1 MMTAL
6 SRHRFSWVLLILS
19 GLVSGTMSA
28 GQTPPAP
35 APAPASGAT
44 TPAAATLTVGGDVK
58 GPLTITPEELKSW
71 PRTRVEVED
80 EGRKVVYEGVLVG
93 ELLKKAGAPLGT
105 ELRGNAIASYVLAT
119 ASDGYQALFS
129 LAELDPA
136 FTSNNVIVAD
146 SIDGKPLFAYQGPL
160 RLVAPKDSRG
170 ARSVRMLTKIEL
182 VRVRK

>member
-1 MMTAL
+1 MKMM
-6 SRHRFSWVLLILS
+6 VMLILVVLS
-19 GLVSGTMSA
+19 GLPSGTSWAAQAAA
-28 GQTPPAP
+28 GGAAQTPAQV
-35 APAPASGAT
+35 PASGA
-44 TPAAATLTVGGDVK
+44 ATVAVGGDVK
-58 GPLTITPEELKSW
+58 TPLSVTADELKTM
-71 PRTRVEVED
+71 PRTRVEVQD
-80 EGRKVVYEGVLVG
+80 EGRTVVYEGVLVA
-93 ELLKKAGAPLGT
+93 ELLKKAGAPLGA

-170 ARSVRMLTKIEL
+170 ARSLRMLTKIEL
-182 VRVRK
+182 VRVKK